1 MSSKKNSI
9 KKKTSVS
16 QFRMENNTETF
27 HVIGLPMES
36 QELRQLYRSLHFR
49 SMKCELENINNFLF
63 RKVE

>member
-1 MSSKKNSI
+1 
-9 KKKTSVS
+9 
-16 QFRMENNTETF
+16 MENNTETF